1 MWLLWPP
8 PLPPVEGE
16 LLGGADW
23 WAGALLLPP
32 PYDGWYEGA
41 LRSRTMG
48 GAICNDLDDPLYPGP
63 LYRGAD

>member
-1 MWLLWPP
+1 
-8 PLPPVEGE
+8 VEGE

-48 GAICNDLDDPLYPGP
+48 GAICKDLDDPLYAGP